1 MNVLEGKVVVIAGGA
16 GLLGSNFVKG
26 IVNNGGIAV
35 IAEINAEIGLKRR
48 DEIRAELNSNN
59 IVFHELNINNKES
72 VVKLI
77 EDIHAEFGRIDG
89 LVNSAYPKNK
99 NYGRLFEDIAYEDFS
114 EMMTL
119 HIAGYF
125 LTMQQFSIYFTKQ
138 GYGNIVN
145 MSSIYGV
152 IPPKFEIYKDVS
164 FSNPLEY
171 AAIKAALVHMS
182 KFITKYLKGKN
193 IRINCISP
201 GGIYDRQPEA
211 FTSKYNEL
219 CLNKG
224 MLLPEDI
231 TGTLIFLLSDDSKYI
246 NGQNIIV
253 DDGFTL

>member
-1 MNVLEGKVVVIAGGA
+1 MNVLDDKVVVVAGGA
-16 GLLGSNFVKG
+16 GLLGSNFIRG

-35 IAEINAEIGLKRR
+35 IAEINPEIGLKRR
-48 DEIRAELNSNN
+48 DEIRQELATDK
-59 IVFHELNINNKES
+59 VAFHELNINNKES
-72 VVKLI
+72 VIKLI
-77 EDIHAEFGRIDG
+77 EDIHAEYGKIDA

-125 LTMQQFSIYFTKQ
+125 LTMQQFSIYFMKQ

-201 GGIYDRQPEA
+201 GGIFDKQPDA
-211 FTSKYNEL
+211 FTSKYNDL

-224 MLLPEDI
+224 MLDPDDI
-231 TGTLIFLLSDDSKYI
+231 TGTLIFLLSDASKYI
-246 NGQNIIV
+246 NGQNIII